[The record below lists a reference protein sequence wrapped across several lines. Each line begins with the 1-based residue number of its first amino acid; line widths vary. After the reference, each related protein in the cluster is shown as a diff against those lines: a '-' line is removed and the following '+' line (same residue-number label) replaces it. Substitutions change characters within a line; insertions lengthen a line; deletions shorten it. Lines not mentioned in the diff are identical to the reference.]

1 MEMTLAHSITF
12 AAGLIPERIINLGGE
27 YSAGWTWFGI
37 WLAALLTL
45 CMYSFLYKDNP
56 AYKFGEHLYV
66 GTSVGYMIVITW
78 YNVMRPNFV
87 DPITQNPAYYWYL
100 VFPGMLGICM
110 LMRFVRSYAWVSR
123 YALAF
128 MVAFGSGLAIPAII
142 QAYILRQMWSTFVP
156 LWAST
161 AGVEGSFIVKLG
173 VASAPLVIFIGVL
186 SVLVYFFFSLEHKGI
201 IGRVSQVGIYF
212 LMITFGSSFGYT
224 VMARISLLIGR
235 MQFLLEEWMGFKL
248 G

>member
-1 MEMTLAHSITF
+1 MEMTLAHTITF
-12 AAGLIPERIINLGGE
+12 AAGLVPDRIVQMGGE
-27 YSAGWTWFGI
+27 YTPGWTWFGI
-37 WLAALLTL
+37 WIAAILTL

-78 YNVMRPNFV
+78 YNVMWPNLF
-87 DPITQNPAYYWYL
+87 NPLRTNPVFYWYL
-100 VFPGMLGICM
+100 IIPALLGVCM
-110 LMRFVRSYAWVSR
+110 LFRFVRQYTWVSR
-123 YALAF
+123 YALAYY
-128 MVAFGSGLAIPAII
+128 VSLGAGLSIPAIL
-142 QAYILRQMWSTFVP
+142 QAYVLRHMWSTFVP

-161 AGVEGSFIVKLG
+161 EGVEGSFIVKLG

-186 SVLVYFFFSLEHKGI
+186 SVLIYFFFSLEHKGF

-235 MQFLLEEWMGFKL
+235 MQFLLEDWMGLKL

>member
-1 MEMTLAHSITF
+1 MDMTLAHNITF
-12 AAGLIPERIINLGGE
+12 AAGLIPDRIVQMGGE
-27 YSAGWTWFGI
+27 YSPGFTWFGI

-78 YNVMRPNFV
+78 YNVMWPNLFK
-87 DPITQNPAYYWYL
+87 PLISNPGFYWYL
-100 VFPGMLGICM
+100 IIPAILGVCM
-110 LMRFVRSYAWVSR
+110 LFRFVKQYTWVSR
-123 YALAF
+123 YALAYY
-128 MVAFGSGLAIPAII
+128 VSLGAGLAIPAII
-142 QAYILRQMWSTFVP
+142 QAYVLRHMWSTFVP
-156 LWAST
+156 LWVPISSL
-161 AGVEGSFIVKLG
+161 EGSFMSKLG
-173 VASAPLVIFIGVL
+173 DATAPLVIFIGVL
-186 SVLVYFFFSLEHKGI
+186 SVLIYFFFSLEHKGF

-235 MQFLLEEWMGFKL
+235 MQFLLEDWMGLKL